1 MQQSDDTTSPAPS
14 GANRALTAMTKIEV
28 VVAGED
34 VGRVRAIFERAG
46 AIGFTTVTNVSGLG
60 HAGYHEGRL
69 AFNDQDALA
78 LLFTVIPDEVAATLV
93 EALGTLFEH
102 RPGVMFVTETRVSRP
117 AYFAS

>member
-1 MQQSDDTTSPAPS
+1 MQQSDDTTTPATSEPS
-14 GANRALTAMTKIEV
+14 RTLTAMTKIEV

-34 VGRVRAIFERAG
+34 AGRVRSIFERAG
-46 AIGFTTVTNVSGLG
+46 ATGFTTVTNVSGLG

-78 LLFTVIPDEVAATLV
+78 LLFTVIPNDVAEELV
-93 EALGTLFEH
+93 AALGTLFEH

>member
-1 MQQSDDTTSPAPS
+1 MQHSDDSATPES
-14 GANRALTAMTKIEV
+14 GGPTRALTAMTKVEV

-46 AIGFTTVTNVSGLG
+46 ASGFTTVTNVSGLG
-60 HAGYHEGRL
+60 HSGYHEGRL

-78 LLFTVIPDEVAATLV
+78 LLFTVVSDDVADALVDALLTL
-93 EALGTLFEH
+93 LEH

-117 AYFAS
+117 AYFER